1 MDGDV
6 PSSEHSRRECHKHP
20 VPFRSDWAWLT
31 VEANDQPLDRVAV
44 AELVVRTVEESVRQ
58 TEHDKD
64 MVLVDLLCAAWPS
77 RSAQDQ

>member
-1 MDGDV
+1 M
-6 PSSEHSRRECHKHP
+6 
-20 VPFRSDWAWLT
+20 
-31 VEANDQPLDRVAV
+31 EANDQPLDPVAV